1 LRGSIDLVERHP
13 TRGTLRVIDHKTG
26 KSPER
31 PPAQVG
37 GGAALQP
44 LLYALSA
51 EAVMGGSV
59 ELAQLSYCTQRGNY
73 QKVDVLVTPQTRD
86 RIGRVLNIISAAI
99 DEGFLP
105 AAPQAGACSLCDYRC
120 VCGPHEELRTK
131 RKKGDRLD
139 ALQDL
144 RNMP

>member
-1 LRGSIDLVERHP
+1 MRGSIDLVERHS

-26 KSPER
+26 KAPER
-31 PPAQVG
+31 PPVWVG
-37 GGAALQP
+37 GGSALQP

-51 EAVMGGSV
+51 EAVLGAPV
-59 ELAQLSYCTQRGNY
+59 ESAQLSYCTQRGNY
-73 QKVDVLVTPQTRD
+73 QRFEIGVTPNTRD
-86 RIGRVLNIISAAI
+86 RIARVLQIISSAI

-105 AAPQAGACSLCDYRC
+105 AAPQPDACSMCDYRC
-120 VCGPHEELRTK
+120 VCGPHEELRTR

-139 ALQDL
+139 ALLDL